1 MSESLSSHF
10 PDGPLEPD
18 QKQTVPDRAAVSLIG
33 QERRHRQGRVGDRRH
48 KTLEKDRHLSLKV
61 TNQAVFGHVTQ
72 PSEYVT
78 GFRSRVATRLSSAVS
93 VVHVVQ
99 REHAMEHYRVQI
111 AANGRMVLPA
121 SLRQQL
127 HVEGGG
133 LLIIREDEGR
143 LVLESVDDAVRRA
156 QALVRRYAPE
166 AQSVTDELLA
176 ERRADAARE

>member
-1 MSESLSSHF
+1 
-10 PDGPLEPD
+10 
-18 QKQTVPDRAAVSLIG
+18 
-33 QERRHRQGRVGDRRH
+33 
-48 KTLEKDRHLSLKV
+48 
-61 TNQAVFGHVTQ
+61 
-72 PSEYVT
+72 
-78 GFRSRVATRLSSAVS
+78 
-93 VVHVVQ
+93 
-99 REHAMEHYRVQI
+99 MEHYRVQV

-166 AQSVTDELLA
+166 AQGVTDELLA
-176 ERRADAARE
+176 ERRAEAARE